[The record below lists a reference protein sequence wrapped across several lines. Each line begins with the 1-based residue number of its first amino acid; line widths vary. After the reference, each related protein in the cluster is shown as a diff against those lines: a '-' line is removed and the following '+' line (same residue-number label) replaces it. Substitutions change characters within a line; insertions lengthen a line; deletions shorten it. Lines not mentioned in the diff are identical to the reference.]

1 MNAINKDDFK
11 INKLMNV
18 SIEDL
23 INNWKLEMDSQVE
36 KFEKSAETIRNF
48 EFMFQD
54 QYTKVFNFYFLFFR
68 LDF

>member
-1 MNAINKDDFK
+1 
-11 INKLMNV
+11 MNV